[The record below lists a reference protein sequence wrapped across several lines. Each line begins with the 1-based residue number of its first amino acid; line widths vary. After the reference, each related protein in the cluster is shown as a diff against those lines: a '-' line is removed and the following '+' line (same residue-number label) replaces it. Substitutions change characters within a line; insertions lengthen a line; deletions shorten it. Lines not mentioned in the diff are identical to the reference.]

1 MTERK
6 DVIVKVKG
14 ISLFGENNPK
24 DNFQKYYKEFLD
36 KGLTPAEAERLTKQK
51 LENKQ

>member
-14 ISLFGENNPK
+14 ISLFGENKAKPKEK
-24 DNFQKYYKEFLD
+24 DNEQSINSDDKKGSTEKKESTHG
-36 KGLTPAEAERLTKQK
+36 KT
-51 LENKQ
+51 